1 MDYANILTEIAPILA
16 TAGGLLWSFSKKVT
30 RIEAQ
35 LAALQQQ
42 VEDMKNHIEGN
53 RQGRIEVFGVINNLL
68 KVKDN
73 ELSERLARV
82 ETIIEK
88 GIDKD
93 TIQRLATIEAEL
105 GQLSK

>member
-35 LAALQQQ
+35 LAALHHQIT
-42 VEDMKNHIEGN
+42 DMKNHIEGN

-93 TIQRLATIEAEL
+93 TIRRVATIEAEL
-105 GQLSK
+105 GQITK

>member
-35 LAALQQQ
+35 LAALQHQLQ
-42 VEDMKNHIEGN
+42 DMKNHIEGN

-93 TIQRLATIEAEL
+93 TIRRVATIEAEL
-105 GQLSK
+105 GQITK

>member
-35 LAALQQQ
+35 LAALQHQLQ
-42 VEDMKNHIEGN
+42 DMKNHIEGN

-93 TIQRLATIEAEL
+93 TIRRLATIEAEL
-105 GQLSK
+105 GQITK

>member
-35 LAALQQQ
+35 LAALHHQIT
-42 VEDMKNHIEGN
+42 DMKNHIEGN

-82 ETIIEK
+82 ETIIDK

-105 GQLSK
+105 GQITK

>member
-16 TAGGLLWSFSKKVT
+16 TAGGLLWSFSKKVHQ
-30 RIEAQ
+30 I
-35 LAALQQQ
+35 
-42 VEDMKNHIEGN
+42 EDMKNHIEGN

>member
-1 MDYANILTEIAPILA
+1 MDYANIVTEIAPILA

-35 LAALQQQ
+35 LAALHHQIT
-42 VEDMKNHIEGN
+42 DMKNHIEGN

-105 GQLSK
+105 GQITK